1 MLFNSLDFIIFFVIV
16 LAAISIWKYR
26 KFQHLFIII
35 SSLFFLYYTDNYLIS
50 LLILTILLHFY
61 TGREIYRSVSVK
73 RKKIFLIIGTMGSL
87 GILGFF
93 KYADFAISQFNILGN
108 SINLNPG
115 IPLLELALPIGI
127 SFYTFQSLSY
137 IIDIYRGELKPS
149 KTLKEYAFFVAF
161 FPPLVAGPI
170 LRASNFLPQ
179 LREKFN
185 ESGTS
190 QKLKLFV
197 IKNQNLKFGITLM
210 TIGFFKKMFFAD
222 NIGPLVTNIF
232 SNPIGMESF
241 SIILGAFAFGVQI
254 YCDFSGYS
262 DIAIGAAAILGLKI
276 PLNFNKP
283 FFATSPSDF
292 WARWH
297 ISLSTWVR
305 DYLYFPLSFR
315 IAFRRPGI
323 LVVISLLISMAVM
336 GIWHGASWNFIIW
349 GVVHGIFLA
358 SYTMLRKKFPNAS
371 SNKFF
376 KSKIGK
382 ISSIL
387 ITQYLVFF
395 TFIAFWMKDFDHM
408 FYSMKKYVFL
418 DFAVTDTFEIIQA
431 NEFPI
436 LLLILFSILHFISYK
451 HGNIVEKIS
460 NFKIR
465 YWILFLIVIF
475 STISLF
481 YVGSA
486 QEFIYFEF

>member
-1 MLFNSLDFIIFFVIV
+1 M
-16 LAAISIWKYR
+16 K
-26 KFQHLFIII
+26 
-35 SSLFFLYYTDNYLIS
+35 
-50 LLILTILLHFY
+50 
-61 TGREIYRSVSVK
+61 
-73 RKKIFLIIGTMGSL
+73 KKIFFIIGAVGSL

-93 KYADFAISQFNILGN
+93 KYSDFAISQFNIFGN
-108 SINLNPG
+108 FIDLNPE

-161 FPPLVAGPI
+161 FPPLIAGPI

-185 ESGTS
+185 ESDTS

-210 TIGFFKKMFFAD
+210 SLGFFKKLFFAD
-222 NIGPLVTNIF
+222 NIGPLVNNIF

-241 SIILGAFAFGVQI
+241 SIMLGALAFGVQI

-262 DIAIGAAAILGLKI
+262 DIAIGAAALLGLKI

-292 WARWH
+292 WSRWH

-315 IAFRRPGI
+315 IAFRKSGI
-323 LVVISLLISMAVM
+323 LVIISLLISMAVM
-336 GIWHGASWNFIIW
+336 GIWHGASWNFLIW
-349 GVVHGIFLA
+349 GLVHGVFLA
-358 SYTMLRKKFPNAS
+358 SYTVLRKQFPNAS

-376 KSKIGK
+376 KSRIGK

-387 ITQYLVFF
+387 ITQYLIFF

-408 FYSMKKYVFL
+408 FYSMKKYIFL
-418 DFAVTDTFEIIQA
+418 DFAFKDTFEIIQA

-436 LLLILFSILHFISYK
+436 FLLILFCVLHYISYRK
-451 HGNIVEKIS
+451 GNIVERLSQLKIS
-460 NFKIR
+460 
-465 YWILFLIVIF
+465 YWTIFLITIF
-475 STISLF
+475 SSIALF
-481 YVGSA
+481 YTGTA